1 MLAFKRE
8 GRLYI
13 ATSCFIPRYIV
24 NNVCNKFFCNQF
36 QLKLFL
42 KENFCFNLKM
52 LWLDQIFFII
62 ASISSNISNFI
73 SSGYSSKSRFLV
85 IRMKIIFKAFATWGL
100 SSKVFFFNKENIC
113 FILCM
118 FIGEIWHAS
127 WRKWIRVIFCF
138 KIGKKNRFYNTSS
151 VYQPYLLLFII
162 DYIIFWLIFHSFFL
176 NWERFII
183 AKRSAL

>member
-1 MLAFKRE
+1 MTQRTRHRRTKVLAFKRE

-24 NNVCNKFFCNQF
+24 NNVFNKFFCNRF

-52 LWLDQIFFII
+52 LRLDQFFFII
-62 ASISSNISNFI
+62 ASISSKFSNFS

-85 IRMKIIFKAFATWGL
+85 VRMKIIFKAFATWGL
-100 SSKVFFFNKENIC
+100 SSIFIFNKENIC

-127 WRKWIRVIFCF
+127 WRQWIRVIFCF
-138 KIGKKNRFYNTSS
+138 KIGKKKSFLQRFFSLST
-151 VYQPYLLLFII
+151 LFAAF
-162 DYIIFWLIFHSFFL
+162 YTHFL
-176 NWERFII
+176 TNI
-183 AKRSAL
+183 S